1 MTNGSV
7 AAVDLGATSGRVI
20 VGTVRDQLVRLD
32 PVARFP
38 NTPIQMDDGMHWN
51 TLELFRNVVDGLV
64 QASLGSELV
73 SVGVDSW
80 GVDYG
85 LIRRGELANIPFH
98 YRDERT
104 VVASERLLKRMSAAE
119 MYRRTGV
126 QHMAINTIAQLEDDR
141 DRGRLANIDRVL
153 LTPDLI
159 GFWLTGV
166 YFAERT
172 IASTTGLL
180 NATTQHWDAD
190 LFNLIGQPTSL
201 CADLVNPGEEIA
213 PLLPAMGLKGS
224 AILTTVG
231 SHDTASAV
239 AGIPAVGDDFAYI
252 SCGTWGIVGIEVEE
266 PIITESSRTAGFTN
280 EGGVDGRF
288 RFQRNAMGLWVLS
301 ETIRTWERQDNSTID
316 LPELL
321 VKAEHV
327 TASVPLF
334 DADDPV
340 FGAPGDMPA
349 RIVEWLSTQGL
360 PVPTSRAA
368 LTRCIIES
376 LAEGFARAVH
386 QISEQTRRAITV
398 IHIVGGGS
406 QNTLLCQAV
415 ADRSGLK
422 VLAGPVEATATG
434 NVLVQARTAGL
445 ITGGIDALRSIV
457 ANSALPRTFSPR
469 STNRS

>member
-1 MTNGSV
+1 MTNGTV

-38 NTPIQMDDGMHWN
+38 NTPIQTDGGMHWN
-51 TLELFRNVVDGLV
+51 TLELFHSVVDGLV
-64 QASLGSELV
+64 QASLGNELV

-85 LIRRGELANIPFH
+85 LIRRGELASIPFH

-104 VVASERLLKRMSAAE
+104 VAASERLLKRMSAAE
-119 MYRRTGV
+119 MYQRTGV

-141 DRGRLANIDRVL
+141 ERGRLANIDRIL

-180 NATTQHWDAD
+180 NATTQDWDAD

-201 CADLVNPGEEIA
+201 FANLVNPGEEIA

-301 ETIRTWERQDNSTID
+301 ETIRAWERQDGSTLD

-321 VKAEHV
+321 AKAEHV
-327 TASVPLF
+327 TATVPLF

-340 FGAPGDMPA
+340 FGTPGDMPA
-349 RIVEWLSTQGL
+349 RIAEWLSAHGL
-360 PVPTSRAA
+360 PVPASRAA

-376 LAEGFARAVH
+376 LAEGFAHAVH
-386 QISEQTRRAITV
+386 QISEQTRRAVTV

-406 QNTLLCQAV
+406 QNSLLCQAV

-445 ITGGIDALRSIV
+445 ISGGIDALRSIV

-469 STNRS
+469 PTNVS